1 MKLFSIVL
9 FGLAGIFVLGWII
22 ISNFQAKQHQS
33 AMDMHPAM
41 FEKPEIEMTGAAEMS
56 EPEPED
62 LPTFD
67 PFADASSD
75 SIT

>member
-9 FGLAGIFVLGWII
+9 FGLAGLFVLGWII

-41 FEKPEIEMTGAAEMS
+41 FEKPEIEMTGAADLNEA
-56 EPEPED
+56 EPED
-62 LPTFD
+62 IPTYD
-67 PFADASSD
+67 PSSD
-75 SIT
+75 LTS